1 MKLAQ
6 LVAQYA
12 AFRKS
17 LGEDFESN
25 TRVLQSFSR
34 SMGAEAHITDVKAD
48 RVKAFLDGSGPLT
61 SYWHRKHT
69 ILRGFYRY
77 ALSRGH
83 IAVSPLPVII
93 PQRPERFVAYI
104 YSHDELQ
111 RLLDGTSRY
120 QKQRIHMEPHTFRTI
135 LLVLYGAA
143 LRVSECLSL
152 TLADVDL
159 HQAVFTIRDTKFYK
173 SRLVPLGNDLN
184 DAMLRYA
191 KRRRAAGH
199 SQEGDA
205 RFFVTKFGKGVPIRL
220 IQRAFRRLRKQTAI
234 HRVDGARYQPR
245 IHDLR
250 HTAAVHRLITWYR
263 DGKDVQ
269 QLLPLLSTYMGHR
282 DIASTQHYLT
292 MTPELLQEAS
302 ARFASYAFSE
312 VSHG

>member
-1 MKLAQ
+1 MKLAE

-12 AFRKS
+12 VFRKS
-17 LGEDFESN
+17 LGEDFESDA
-25 TRVLQSFSR
+25 RVLQSFSR
-34 SMGAEAHITDVKAD
+34 SIGAEADITDVQAD
-48 RVKAFLDGSGPLT
+48 RVKAFLDGRGPIT

-93 PQRPERFVAYI
+93 PKQPERFVAYI
-104 YSHDELQ
+104 YSHDELR
-111 RLLDGTSRY
+111 RLLDGTSGY

-135 LLVLYGAA
+135 LLALYGAA
-143 LRVSECLSL
+143 LRVSEGLSL

-159 HQAVFTIRDTKFYK
+159 RQSVLTIRDTKFYK
-173 SRLVPLGNDLN
+173 SRLVPMGNDLN
-184 DAMLRYA
+184 EVMLRYA
-191 KRRRAAGH
+191 ERRKAAGH
-199 SQEGDA
+199 AQEGNA
-205 RFFVTKFGKGVPIRL
+205 PFFVTKLGERVPIRL
-220 IQRAFRRLRKQTAI
+220 IQRAFRRLRKQTGI
-234 HRVDGARYQPR
+234 HRVDGARYEPR

-250 HTAAVHRLITWYR
+250 HAAAVHRLTAWYR

-269 QLLPLLSTYMGHR
+269 KLLPLLSTYMGHT

-302 ARFASYAFSE
+302 ARFASYAFSG
-312 VSHG
+312 VSRG